1 MTYQEAIA
9 YLESFVDYEKL
20 MGYVYD
26 PVRFNLERPRRLLA
40 ALGNPQEKFDAIHI
54 AGTKGKGSASIMTD
68 AILRAAGYHTGLFT
82 KPHLVSFRE
91 RIVTDGQ
98 RIPEQDLVA
107 LVERARP
114 AIEEHTEH
122 REQGRL
128 SFFEIYTALAMLYFA
143 EREVDLAVIECGL
156 GGRLDATN
164 VLSPLVCA
172 IMPIGIDHT
181 AELGDTLAEI
191 AGEKA
196 GIIKPQTPVV
206 VAPQEPEAADVIRRV
221 AEEREA
227 EVSSVGIGR
236 DEAANVTAELGQPA
250 GEDQTFSITCR
261 PSERPGM
268 QLRDVHLPVIGRH
281 QVANAAVA
289 VGIVEALGRR
299 REGHDLIVSLHDVDW
314 PAAIR
319 DGLSQV
325 KLPARLQICQREPF
339 LIVDGAHTRGSAA
352 AAREAIEEFIPHDK
366 LVLVFGCLQ
375 GKKVRAV
382 AEELAGVQD
391 EVILTSPETPRA
403 MPAEE
408 LWQATRD
415 LWPDARRCPDA
426 AGALTLARELAAP
439 RDAILV
445 TGSVYLAGE
454 VLGLLGVSVF
464 E

>member
-1 MTYQEAIA
+1 MTYQETIA

-40 ALGNPQEKFDAIHI
+40 ALGSPQEKLDAVHI

-68 AILRAAGYHTGLFT
+68 AILRAAGRHTGLFT

-91 RIVTDGQ
+91 RIVTDVQ

-107 LVERARP
+107 LVARARP
-114 AIEEHTEH
+114 AIEEHKEH
-122 REQGRL
+122 PEQGRL
-128 SFFEIYTALAMLYFA
+128 SFFEIYTALALLYFA

-164 VLSPLVCA
+164 ILSPLVCA

-196 GIIKPQTPVV
+196 GIIKPHTPVV
-206 VAPQEPEAADVIRRV
+206 VAPQEPEAAEVIRRV

-227 EVSSVGIGR
+227 QVWSVGIGSG
-236 DEAANVTAELGQPA
+236 EALNVTCELGQAA
-250 GEDQTFSITCR
+250 GEGQSFSVTCR
-261 PSERPGM
+261 PRERPGM
-268 QLRDVHLPVIGRH
+268 ELRDVHLPVIGRH

-289 VGIVEALGRR
+289 VGIVEALGRGR
-299 REGHDLIVSLHDVDW
+299 DDLDW

-319 DGLSQV
+319 EGLSQV
-325 KLPARLQICQREPF
+325 ELPARLQICEREPF
-339 LIVDGAHTRGSAA
+339 LIVDGAHTRESAV
-352 AAREAIEEFIPHDK
+352 AAREAIGEFIPHDR
-366 LVLVFGCLQ
+366 LVLVLGCLQ

-403 MPAEE
+403 LPAEE

-415 LWPDARRCPDA
+415 LWPEAHRCPTA
-426 AGALTLARELAAP
+426 AEALVLARELANP
-439 RDAILV
+439 EDAILV

-454 VLGLLGVSVF
+454 VLGLLGVPVF